1 MLDYLKKV
9 NDFLETVP
17 IKVLDFFDSAF
28 RATENY
34 VQEQVDIICQW
45 VAWGVNLNI
54 ERLRQK
60 IIKTLWEQYRKYL
73 ILLEVGQVILNFVK
87 DPLGTIGKFADRF
100 FKPFKKV
107 KEFIKVLR
115 EEVPRLAE
123 NLAKIAEKLPP
134 EPPNPDIN
142 FNAFKLKI
150 NTITLSDVMMGPDNM
165 PPPEEMFPEPPKPFG
180 KESFDAAFDNAKAK
194 ASDAKIVYKM
204 KDTIDDS
211 IFNGISS
218 IV

>member
-17 IKVLDFFDSAF
+17 IRVLDFFDAVF
-28 RATENY
+28 RGTENFI
-34 VQEQVDIICQW
+34 QEQVDIICKW

-60 IIKTLWEQYRKYL
+60 IIRTLWEQYKKYL
-73 ILLEVGQVILNFVK
+73 ILLEVGQVIQSFVQ

-100 FKPFKKV
+100 FKPFRKV
-107 KEFIKVLR
+107 KEFIKVLV

-123 NLAKIAEKLPP
+123 NLAKIAQKLPP
-134 EPPNPDIN
+134 EPPSPDIN
-142 FNAFKLKI
+142 FNAFELKI
-150 NTITLSDVMMGPDNM
+150 NTITLEDVIKGPENL
-165 PPPEEMFPEPPKPFG
+165 PPPEEMFPEPEKPFG
-180 KESFDAAFDNAKAK
+180 KASFDAAFDNAKTRTK
-194 ASDAKIVYKM
+194 EDKIVYKM
-204 KDTIDDS
+204 PEINDS
-211 IFNGISS
+211 ILNGISE